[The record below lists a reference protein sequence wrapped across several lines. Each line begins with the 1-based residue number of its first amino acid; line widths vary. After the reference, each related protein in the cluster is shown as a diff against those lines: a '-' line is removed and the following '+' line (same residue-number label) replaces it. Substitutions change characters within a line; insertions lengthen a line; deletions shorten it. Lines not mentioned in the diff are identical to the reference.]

1 MYYQLYILITSL
13 KLVFVKIINIINIDN
28 TYNKFIV

>member
-13 KLVFVKIINIINIDN
+13 KLVVVKIINIINIDN

>member
-13 KLVFVKIINIINIDN
+13 KLVVVKIFNIINIDN